1 MAVSA
6 GGMAGGG
13 KRERRGRAGDV
24 VKSAGDDGMRQR
36 LIDVPALGTT
46 ELSLISPHSGAVC

>member
-36 LIDVPALGTT
+36 LIDVPALGT
-46 ELSLISPHSGAVC
+46 LRHILAN